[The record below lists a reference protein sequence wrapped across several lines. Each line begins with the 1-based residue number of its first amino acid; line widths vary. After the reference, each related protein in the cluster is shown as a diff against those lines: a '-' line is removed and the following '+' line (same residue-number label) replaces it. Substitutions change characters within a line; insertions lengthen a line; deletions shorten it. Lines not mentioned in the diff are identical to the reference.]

1 MESFD
6 DPEPDGIGKVKAGG
20 TIASVAG
27 EASGDLLGA
36 HLVAALAERRPG
48 LAFHGIGGPRMTGRG
63 FETLYPMEKLAVRG
77 YVEVLR
83 HYREIMGI
91 RRSLLERLLG
101 ERPDLFVGIDAPD
114 FNLDLEYRLKSS
126 GIPTIHYVSPSI
138 WAWRRW
144 RLKRIARSVSHML
157 VLFPFETAIYREAGV
172 PVTYVGHPA
181 ADTIPL
187 SVNKAAA
194 REQLR
199 LPAGKQVIALLPG
212 SRQSELRYMADSF
225 VLAAKRLHAQSKD
238 VHFVCPTASR
248 PTRDLFEAAVHRNDA
263 LDLPLTLMFGHSHE
277 ALAAADLALVA
288 SGTATLE
295 TALLKTPMVIVYKMS
310 PLTWKIM
317 RRMLY
322 LPYVGLP
329 NILAGEFL
337 VDELLQDAATPE
349 AMSDALL
356 ALMADG
362 PRQESQVGRFTEIH
376 HTLRQDNATKAAEA
390 VLSILDDARSR
401 GRIRAAG

>member
-1 MESFD
+1 MD
-6 DPEPDGIGKVKAGG
+6 DTRIGF
-20 TIASVAG
+20 VAG

-36 HLVAALAERRPG
+36 HLVGALADRRPG
-48 LAFHGIGGPRMTGRG
+48 LSFSGIGGPRMTGRG
-63 FETLYPMEKLAVRG
+63 FDTYYPMEKLAVRG

-91 RRSLLERLLG
+91 RRDLLARLLD
-101 ERPDLFVGIDAPD
+101 ERPGLFIGIDAPD
-114 FNLDLEYRLKSS
+114 FNLDLEFRLKSA
-126 GIPTIHYVSPSI
+126 GIPTVHYVSPSI

-144 RLKRIARSVSHML
+144 RLRRIARSVSHML
-157 VLFPFETAIYREAGV
+157 VLFPFETEIYRAAGV

-181 ADTIPL
+181 ADMVPL
-187 SVNKAAA
+187 DVNKAAA

-199 LPAGKQVIALLPG
+199 LPPGKMIVALLPG
-212 SRQSELRYMADSF
+212 SRQSELRYMADTF
-225 VLAAKRLHAQSKD
+225 VQAAKTLHAQAGD
-238 VHFVCPTASR
+238 VHFICPTASR
-248 PTRDLFEAAVHRNDA
+248 PTRDLFEEAIHRNEA
-263 LDLPLTLMFGHSHE
+263 RDLPLTLMFGHSHE

-295 TALLKTPMVIVYKMS
+295 TALFKTPMVVVYKMS

-337 VDELLQDAATPE
+337 VDELLQDAATPQ
-349 AMSDALL
+349 ALSDALL
-356 ALMADG
+356 ALMQDA
-362 PRQESQVGRFTEIH
+362 PRQKRQVERFAEIH
-376 HTLRQDNATKAAEA
+376 AMLRQDNATKAAEA
-390 VLSILDDARSR
+390 VLEVLDGSGSR
-401 GRIRAAG
+401 QRANSA